1 MGRGGDESGLI
12 YLYGASPGRV
22 RGDGGAGNLL
32 TDGGIPGAA
41 GWGGVFRDGWQLAL
55 ALAAYRPRAVAVSL
69 LLLLASSATEAFGIL
84 MLLPILNT
92 VAAGGAAEPQGLVA
106 GITAG
111 AAAAVG
117 LELTLTSALAAFV
130 GIIIVRSLIV
140 WQRDVLLPRIRLGF
154 VDDLRARL
162 HETMAAARW
171 QFLAGQRQSD
181 FHHVLTGEM
190 PRIGQ
195 ASLYFLHIA
204 VAAALLAAQMA
215 VAFLISPAVSAAAL
229 AAGAVLFLLTKPLV
243 RRSRVSG
250 TQAVSTNRAVFSH
263 VLDFLAGLKFAKSQ
277 ARERSHV
284 NRFVESLAEAR
295 RRQLESAAAT
305 AMSQM
310 MLGLGGALVLAVV
323 AWFAIAQAGL
333 TLPELAVGVLV
344 FARIM
349 TALTS
354 LQKNTQMFAHT
365 APSYNHARMMLR
377 QLRQETECAAGD
389 AELLAGPTPRMPL
402 ETGLTVREV
411 SYSYDPGGYAG
422 GESGKA
428 PPPALRGVSLHIPAG
443 EITAITGP
451 SGAGKSTLA
460 DLMLGL
466 LEPAAGAVLVDGVA
480 LTAANRRRWRRS
492 CAYVPQDPYLFND
505 TIRANVRGAR
515 PDASDADVWR
525 ALDMAAAD
533 FVATLPQGLDTM
545 AGDRGGRLSGGERQR
560 IALAGALL
568 AEPTLLLLDEA
579 TSQLDAQTEQRIVE
593 SLLSLRGRMTIVV
606 VAHREALLAAADRV
620 VTLDAGRVAG
630 GESRIFS
637 ATAAGQRRP
646 AAGES

>member
-1 MGRGGDESGLI
+1 MGRAAAESGLI

-32 TDGGIPGAA
+32 TDGGVPGAA
-41 GWGGVFRDGWQLAL
+41 GWGGVFRDGWQLAR

-92 VAAGGAAEPQGLVA
+92 VAAGGAAEQQGLVA

-111 AAAAVG
+111 AAGVLG

-162 HETMAAARW
+162 HEAMAGARW

-195 ASLYFLHIA
+195 ASMHFLHVA
-204 VAAALLAAQMA
+204 VAAALLAAQMG
-215 VAFLISPAVSAAAL
+215 VALLISPAVSAVAL

-250 TQAVSTNRAVFSH
+250 TQFVNTNRAVFSH

-277 ARERSHV
+277 ARERNHV
-284 NRFVESLAEAR
+284 NRFVESLTEAR

-389 AELLAGPTPRMPL
+389 ADLPAGQPRRMPL
-402 ETGLTVREV
+402 ESGLTVREV
-411 SYSYDPGGYAG
+411 SYTYDPGGYAG
-422 GESGKA
+422 DAAGKA

-505 TIRANVRGAR
+505 TIRANVQGAR
-515 PDASDADVWR
+515 PDASDADVRR
-525 ALDMAAAD
+525 ALELAAAD
-533 FVATLPQGLDTM
+533 FVAALPQGLDTM

-568 AEPTLLLLDEA
+568 AEPALLLLDEA
-579 TSQLDAQTEQRIVE
+579 TSQLDAQTERRIVE

-620 VTLDAGRVAG
+620 VTLDAGRVTG
-630 GESRIFS
+630 GESRAALS
-637 ATAAGQRRP
+637 A

>member
-1 MGRGGDESGLI
+1 M
-12 YLYGASPGRV
+12 
-22 RGDGGAGNLL
+22 

-41 GWGGVFRDGWQLAL
+41 GWGGVFRDGWQLAR

-92 VAAGGAAEPQGLVA
+92 VAAGGAAEQPGLVA

-111 AAAAVG
+111 AADAVG

-154 VDDLRARL
+154 VDDLRGRL
-162 HETMAAARW
+162 HEAMAGARW
-171 QFLAGQRQSD
+171 QYLAGQRQSD

-195 ASLYFLHIA
+195 ASLHFLHIS
-204 VAAALLAAQMA
+204 VAAALLAAQMG

-229 AAGAVLFLLTKPLV
+229 AAGAVLFLFTKPLV
-243 RRSRVSG
+243 RRSQVSG

-277 ARERSHV
+277 ARERNHV

-295 RRQLESAAAT
+295 RRQLESASAT

-389 AELLAGPTPRMPL
+389 AELTAGQPRRMPL
-402 ETGLTVREV
+402 ETGLTVQDLSF
-411 SYSYDPGGYAG
+411 SYETGSYGADGCAE

-428 PPPALRGVSLHIPAG
+428 PPPVLSGVNLDIPAG

-505 TIRANVRGAR
+505 TIRANVQGAR
-515 PDASDADVWR
+515 PDANDADVRR
-525 ALDMAAAD
+525 ALALAGAD

-568 AEPTLLLLDEA
+568 AEPALLLLDEA

-620 VTLDAGRVAG
+620 VTLDSGRVAG
-630 GESRIFS
+630 GESGS
-637 ATAAGQRRP
+637 AMVAIGRRRP

>member
-1 MGRGGDESGLI
+1 M
-12 YLYGASPGRV
+12 
-22 RGDGGAGNLL
+22 

-41 GWGGVFRDGWQLAL
+41 GWGGVFRDGWQLAR

-92 VAAGGAAEPQGLVA
+92 VAAGGAAEQQGLVA

-111 AAAAVG
+111 AAGVLG

-162 HETMAAARW
+162 HEAMAAARW

-195 ASLYFLHIA
+195 ASLHFLHIS
-204 VAAALLAAQMA
+204 VAAALLAAQMG

-229 AAGAVLFLLTKPLV
+229 AAGAVLFLFTKPLV

-250 TQAVSTNRAVFSH
+250 TQAVNTNRAVFSH

-295 RRQLESAAAT
+295 RRQLDSAAAT

-377 QLRQETECAAGD
+377 QLRQETECAAGETD
-389 AELLAGPTPRMPL
+389 LSVGSTPRMPL

-411 SYSYDPGGYAG
+411 SYSYDSGGY
-422 GESGKA
+422 GEGTSGKV

-515 PDASDADVWR
+515 PDASDADVR
-525 ALDMAAAD
+525 GALDLAAAD
-533 FVATLPQGLDTM
+533 FVTALPQGLDTM

-568 AEPTLLLLDEA
+568 AEPALLLLDEA
-579 TSQLDAQTEQRIVE
+579 TSQLDAQTERRIVA

-620 VTLDAGRVAG
+620 VTLDAGRVTG

-646 AAGES
+646 AAEES